1 MTFKE
6 LHIIEPIL
14 RALKAEGY
22 AEPTP
27 IQEQAV
33 PSVLTGR
40 DLLACA
46 QTGRRFIGIEKDP
59 AYFSFAKR
67 RIEAAE
73 QQFL

>member
-1 MTFKE
+1 MDNCMG
-6 LHIIEPIL
+6 
-14 RALKAEGY
+14 AGGCG
-22 AEPTP
+22 
-27 IQEQAV
+27 V
-33 PSVLTGR
+33 
-40 DLLACA
+40 ACA